1 MASTVDFN
9 DDYGAQLRE
18 EMSRINLLRIRGD
31 LSSAKTLC
39 LATLKKYPASVDA
52 HTMMGD
58 LHAEQADLEPAAEWY
73 ALALDLD
80 PNAPGAQTKLNR
92 IRAALDISKQAA
104 TQKAMIDSGRKVSPW
119 LVTAVATSAVA
130 IAAVAFMVGG
140 QKSPSPVQPTATAA
154 QKFTGESISAPRD
167 FGGFTPSAPAQS
179 PVNQIPATEGQNPS
193 SARPAEFA
201 SSSGQKSEKGSS
213 ASMVAQDETLLTAI
227 KERTKFAKNIIS
239 IQDDPRNR
247 SMVVTYSVAP
257 DEHGRY
263 TGAMVALTALEYH
276 GKAALV
282 TLRGV
287 RNGILTYMGDVTREK
302 VLLAQGEKGSL
313 SDLADRSWID
323 DVLENEYF
331 RSEEV
336 TGVPVK

>member
-18 EMSRINLLRIRGD
+18 ELSRINLLRIRGD

-58 LHAEQADLEPAAEWY
+58 LHAEQADLGPAAEWY
-73 ALALDLD
+73 SLALDLD
-80 PNAPGAQTKLNR
+80 PNAPGVQLKLNR
-92 IRAALDISKQAA
+92 IRAAQDISKQASA
-104 TQKAMIDSGRKVSPW
+104 HQAMIDSGRKISPW
-119 LVTAVATSAVA
+119 LV
-130 IAAVAFMVGG
+130 AAVASLAIAICTIAYMVGG
-140 QKSPSPVQPTATAA
+140 QKSVATAPGGNT
-154 QKFTGESISAPRD
+154 QGQNFKSESISAPRD
-167 FGGFTPSAPAQS
+167 FDGATTGMVSQT
-179 PVNQIPATEGQNPS
+179 PVNAAPPVGNSAS
-193 SARPAEFA
+193 SFDRPAEFGA
-201 SSSGQKSEKGSS
+201 AEAGKNEPAGSS
-213 ASMVAQDETLLTAI
+213 LSVAQDETLLTAI

-239 IQDDPRNR
+239 ILDDPRNH
-247 SMVVTYSVAP
+247 SMVVTYKVAP

-263 TGAMVALTALEYH
+263 TGAVVALTALEYH

-287 RNGILTYMGDVTREK
+287 RNGILTYMGDVSREK
-302 VLLAQGEKGSL
+302 VLLAQAEKGSL
-313 SDLADRSWID
+313 KDAVDHSWID

-331 RSEEV
+331 RSQEV

>member
-31 LSSAKTLC
+31 ISSAKTLC

-119 LVTAVATSAVA
+119 LITAVASSA
-130 IAAVAFMVGG
+130 IAIAVIAFMVGG
-140 QKSPSPVQPTATAA
+140 QQSPTPASSTTSA
-154 QKFTGESISAPRD
+154 QKFSENSISAPKD
-167 FGGFTPSAPAQS
+167 FGGFVAASQAQ
-179 PVNQIPATEGQNPS
+179 PLVNQIPVVGATNPDGS
-193 SARPAEFA
+193 RPAELQTPN
-201 SSSGQKSEKGSS
+201 GQKGETGGS
-213 ASMVAQDETLLTAI
+213 ASTVAQDETLLNAI
-227 KERTKFAKNIIS
+227 KERTKFSKNIIS
-239 IQDDPRNR
+239 ILDDPRNH
-247 SMVVTYSVAP
+247 SMVITYSVAP

-263 TGAMVALTALEYH
+263 TGAMVAITALEYH
-276 GKAALV
+276 SKAALV

-287 RNGILTYMGDVTREK
+287 RNGILTYMADVTRLK
-302 VLLAQGEKGSL
+302 VMEAQAEKGSL
-313 SDLADRSWID
+313 QGQTDYAWID
-323 DVLENEYF
+323 SVLENEYF
-331 RSEEV
+331 RSQDV
-336 TGVPVK
+336 TGVPMK